1 MKGPIVHPTD
11 FSPASR
17 AAFARA
23 VALARDEGAELLLV
37 HVLASVTPL
46 LGDGYMSPKIYDDL
60 FRSIRGQAQKQLD
73 KLLAKAKAARVRA
86 RGVLLEGTA
95 ADAITRAARARHAQV
110 IVMGTHARTD
120 RARPAPHGQRG
131 RACGGHRALPG
142 VDGPGKV
149 TRGWSRSMA
158 TKPSPASPMR

>member
-37 HVLASVTPL
+37 NVLPSVMPL
-46 LGDGYMSPKIYDDL
+46 DGDGYMSPKTYDDL
-60 FRSIRGQAQKQLD
+60 QRSIRAQAQKQID

-86 RGVLLEGTA
+86 RGLLLDGTP
-95 ADAITRAARARHAQV
+95 ADAIARAARAKHANV
-110 IVMGTHARTD
+110 IVMGTHGRTGLARLLMGSVAERVVGT
-120 RARPAPHGQRG
+120 APCPVLTVRG
-131 RACGGHRALPG
+131 
-142 VDGPGKV
+142 K
-149 TRGWSRSMA
+149 
-158 TKPSPASPMR
+158 